1 MRLNK
6 DNVINAICIFGIVI
20 AICFMLIVMLKSLYG
35 QVIEITFIK
44 DIFSIGATLFA
55 ALIAISLFND
65 WKVQETFNR
74 TQRLHDEG
82 VDVILKTTKKLNQLA
97 TEIEINRLR
106 FTKDQLKKNPL
117 TKEQIN
123 KIEVDFTNLVKEII
137 IYVQDLTHDIGV
149 KIALDYSKTI
159 RNNDEELSFV
169 FNTLLEIKL
178 FVQRIAHD
186 QGINKNNIS
195 KVQNFILTLNQKIDK
210 KLKERNKQN

>member
-20 AICFMLIVMLKSLYG
+20 AICFILIVMLKSLYG
-35 QVIEITFIK
+35 QVIEVTFIK
-44 DIFSIGATLFA
+44 DIFSIGATLFT

-82 VDVILKTTKKLNQLA
+82 VDVILKTTKKLNRLA
-97 TEIEINRLR
+97 SEIEINRIR
-106 FTKDQLKKNPL
+106 FTEDQLKKQPL
-117 TKEQIN
+117 TKVQIN
-123 KIEVDFTNLVKEII
+123 KMEIEFSDLVKEII

-159 RNNDEELSFV
+159 RNNDEELNFV
-169 FNTLLEIKL
+169 FNTILEIKL
-178 FVQRIAHD
+178 LVQRIAHD
-186 QGINKNNIS
+186 QGINENNIS
-195 KVQNFILTLNQKIDK
+195 KVQNVIFNLNQKIDK
-210 KLKERNKQN
+210 KLKDRNKQK

>member
-6 DNVINAICIFGIVI
+6 DNVINSICIFAMVT
-20 AICFMLIVMLKSLYG
+20 AICFMLIVMLKSFYG

-82 VDVILKTTKKLNQLA
+82 VDIILKTTKKLN
-97 TEIEINRLR
+97 N
-106 FTKDQLKKNPL
+106 LKAQI
-117 TKEQIN
+117 QIN
-123 KIEVDFTNLVKEII
+123 KLLFTEGKLSEEQIKKLEIEFNDQVKETI

-149 KIALDYSKTI
+149 KIALDYSKII
-159 RNNDEELSFV
+159 RNNDEELNFV
-169 FNTLLEIKL
+169 FNTLINIKE
-178 FVQRIAHD
+178 FVQHIARD
-186 QGINKNNIS
+186 RGINANNILR
-195 KVQNFILTLNQKIDK
+195 VQNFINDLNQKN
-210 KLKERNKQN
+210 R

>member
-6 DNVINAICIFGIVI
+6 DNVINAICIFAIVI
-20 AICFMLIVMLKSLYG
+20 AICFILIVMLKSFYG

-97 TEIEINRLR
+97 TEIEIYGLR
-106 FTKDQLKKNPL
+106 FTDDQL
-117 TKEQIN
+117 TEEQIN
-123 KIEVDFTNLVKEII
+123 EIGIEFNTLVKDII

-149 KIALDYSKTI
+149 KIALDYSKII
-159 RNNDEELSFV
+159 RNNDEELNFV
-169 FNTLLEIKL
+169 FNTIMEIKV
-178 FVQRIAHD
+178 FVQQIAHD
-186 QGINKNNIS
+186 RGINENNIL
-195 KVQNFILTLNQKIDK
+195 KIQNFISNLNLKIDK
-210 KLKERNKQN
+210 KLQDRNKQK

>member
-82 VDVILKTTKKLNQLA
+82 VDVILKTTKKLNRLA

-106 FTKDQLKKNPL
+106 FTEDQLKKYPL
-117 TKEQIN
+117 TEEQIN

-159 RNNDEELSFV
+159 RNNDEELNFV

>member
-1 MRLNK
+1 
-6 DNVINAICIFGIVI
+6 
-20 AICFMLIVMLKSLYG
+20 MLKSFYG
-35 QVIEITFIK
+35 QEIEISFIK

-106 FTKDQLKKNPL
+106 FTEDRL
-117 TKEQIN
+117 TEEQMNEIG
-123 KIEVDFTNLVKEII
+123 IEFNTLVKEII

-149 KIALDYSKTI
+149 KIALDYSKII
-159 RNNDEELSFV
+159 RNNDEELNFV
-169 FNTLLEIKL
+169 FNTIMEIKV
-178 FVQRIAHD
+178 FVQQIAHD
-186 QGINKNNIS
+186 RGINENNIL
-195 KVQNFILTLNQKIDK
+195 KIQNFISNLNLKIDE
-210 KLKERNKQN
+210 KLQDRNKRK

>member
-35 QVIEITFIK
+35 QVIEVTFIK
-44 DIFSIGATLFA
+44 DIFSIGATLFT

-82 VDVILKTTKKLNQLA
+82 VDVILKTTKKLNRLA
-97 TEIEINRLR
+97 SEIEINRIR
-106 FTKDQLKKNPL
+106 FTEDQLKKHPL
-117 TKEQIN
+117 TKVQIN
-123 KIEVDFTNLVKEII
+123 KMEIEFSDLVKEII

-159 RNNDEELSFV
+159 RNNDEELNFV
-169 FNTLLEIKL
+169 FNTILEIKL
-178 FVQRIAHD
+178 LVQRIAHD
-186 QGINKNNIS
+186 QGINENNIS
-195 KVQNFILTLNQKIDK
+195 KVQNVIFNLNQKIDK
-210 KLKERNKQN
+210 KLKDRNQQK